1 MPTKRKQNIPGKARA
16 QARSRT
22 SRSSYSSARRSHAPS
37 TVQGGFSTSGA
48 RRPKA
53 KSAVRPSALK
63 PGSST
68 APSAPTLQGG
78 AAGGAVMTRRN
89 LLIGAGAIAGLA
101 VAGGGISYAMNA
113 MDQGSETTIEHI
125 AVPADA
131 VVDQGSYTLVKATDH
146 VKLAGSYKLP
156 YGTLVWAD
164 NDTLAACLVP
174 TEKASPLTTVS
185 VLNLSSGNT
194 TTILKKAQ
202 GSDEGFEIL
211 DVRCSEKG
219 LIWTEANAYT
229 SAWRVYTA
237 KLSDGSA
244 SKITKVDEAD
254 SAWCIPSLAA
264 VDDSAFWQV
273 SPKADGTAAKSQ
285 SALKASRFGS
295 DAVEVPWTTK
305 HAFAT
310 RLVAADDGVVIAP
323 RAESTTTY
331 YQITKIA
338 ASDRSTVDQMTL
350 PSSMTPNFVSYGRS
364 GFSFGF
370 SSIYNYGDGIANLG
384 TYTPRAA
391 ATPFQYN
398 GLQWFRFSRTPLA
411 SPCWSG
417 QWFVVKSTTSL
428 CGIHFS
434 SGSYFTL
441 SIPSGTDDYGEH
453 LVSSGTRSSFVGLS
467 QIAPTDTTDK
477 TEGHALVRVFTPI
490 KNSVGSALSS

>member
-1 MPTKRKQNIPGKARA
+1 
-16 QARSRT
+16 
-22 SRSSYSSARRSHAPS
+22 
-37 TVQGGFSTSGA
+37 
-48 RRPKA
+48 
-53 KSAVRPSALK
+53 
-63 PGSST
+63 
-68 APSAPTLQGG
+68 
-78 AAGGAVMTRRN
+78 MTRRN
-89 LLIGAGAIAGLA
+89 LLIGAGALAGLA

-113 MDQGSETTIEHI
+113 MDQGSETTVEHI

-131 VVDQGSYTLVKATDH
+131 VVDQGSYALVKATDH

-202 GSDEGFEIL
+202 GCDEGFEIL

-219 LIWTEANAYT
+219 LVWTEANAYT

-254 SAWCIPSLAA
+254 GAWCIPSLAA
-264 VDDSAFWQV
+264 VEDSAFWQV
-273 SPKADGTAAKSQ
+273 SPKADGAAAKSP
-285 SALKASRFGS
+285 SALKAARFGS

-338 ASDRSTVDQMTL
+338 ASNRSTVDQMTL
-350 PSSMTPNFVSYGRS
+350 PSSMTPDFVSYGRS

-370 SSIYNYGDGIANLG
+370 SSIYNYGGGIANLG

-398 GLQWFRFSRTPLA
+398 GLQWFRFSRTPWPPLA
-411 SPCWSG
+411 G
-417 QWFVVKSTTSL
+417 AA
-428 CGIHFS
+428 
-434 SGSYFTL
+434 SGSSSNRRRPCAASTSQADRTSRFPYRAEPMTTVSISFQAEPDRRSWGFRRSPLPIRPTKRRATR
-441 SIPSGTDDYGEH
+441 SYASSPPSRIPSDRLSPHKLKPVLSDELNEH
-453 LVSSGTRSSFVGLS
+453 RHLLEKRKRPARNNVQAAF
-467 QIAPTDTTDK
+467 P
-477 TEGHALVRVFTPI
+477 
-490 KNSVGSALSS
+490 